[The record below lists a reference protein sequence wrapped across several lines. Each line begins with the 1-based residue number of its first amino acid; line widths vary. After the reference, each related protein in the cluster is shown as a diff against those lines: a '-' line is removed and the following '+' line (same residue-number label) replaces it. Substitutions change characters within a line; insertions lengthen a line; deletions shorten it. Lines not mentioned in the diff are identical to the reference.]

1 MLPGRGGPAI
11 IGRLRTSTRCEGPGI
26 VDVGGDGGALEDSPG
41 PEILVLLGGGLLTG
55 GGTGAL
61 EDPDDRLVLYP
72 C

>member
-1 MLPGRGGPAI
+1 MLPGRGGPTT
-11 IGRLRTSTRCEGPGI
+11 IGRLRTSARCEEPGI
-26 VDVGGDGGALEDSPG
+26 VDTGGDGGALEDSPG

-61 EDPDDRLVLYP
+61 EDPDDCLVPYP

>member
-1 MLPGRGGPAI
+1 MLPGRGGPTT
-11 IGRLRTSTRCEGPGI
+11 IGRLRTSTRCEEPGI
-26 VDVGGDGGALEDSPG
+26 VDAGGALEDSPG

-61 EDPDDRLVLYP
+61 EDPDDRLVPYP

>member
-11 IGRLRTSTRCEGPGI
+11 ISLRTSARCEEPGI
-26 VDVGGDGGALEDSPG
+26 VDAGGDGGALEDSPG